1 MTHKE
6 NKELIMSKERAKYSQ
21 LYKQS
26 VISEQFRLLRSGIT
40 YSQIGKNY
48 QTIMITSPGH
58 GDGKTT
64 TAANL
69 GIVLAQ
75 HDKKI
80 VIIDADLRKG
90 KLHKLFD
97 MNHCRG
103 LTDILARKAA
113 VEEATC
119 LSSIPNLHIIPCGAI
134 MKTSY
139 ELLTADRM
147 EEILLVLSKAYDV
160 ILFDTSPIL
169 YTAETQIIANT
180 CEASLLV
187 LMNGK
192 TLKEEASKA
201 TTILQNSKARLLGAS
216 LNGSQVRT
224 KVYEFQ
230 QS

>member
-40 YSQIGKNY
+40 YSRIGKDY

-75 HDKKI
+75 HDKKV

-97 MNHCRG
+97 MNQSKG
-103 LTDILARKAA
+103 LTDILARKAG
-113 VEEATC
+113 VEEAIC
-119 LSSIPNLHIIPCGAI
+119 LSTIPNLHIIPCGAI

-147 EEILLVLSKAYDV
+147 EEILLVLSKEYDI

-169 YTAETQIIANT
+169 YTAETQIIANI

-201 TTILQNSKARLLGAS
+201 TTILQNSKAQLLGAS

-230 QS
+230 Q

>member
-1 MTHKE
+1 
-6 NKELIMSKERAKYSQ
+6 MSKERAKYSQ

>member
-6 NKELIMSKERAKYSQ
+6 NKELIMSKERAKYSE

-40 YSQIGKNY
+40 YSRRGEDY
-48 QTIMITSPGH
+48 QTIMITSPGL
-58 GDGKTT
+58 GDWRTST
-64 TAANL
+64 STNL
-69 GIVLAQ
+69 GIILAQ
-75 HDKKI
+75 HDKKVI
-80 VIIDADLRKG
+80 VIDADLRKG

-97 MNHCRG
+97 ISYSRG
-103 LTDILARKAA
+103 LTDILARKAS
-113 VEEATC
+113 VDEAIC
-119 LSSIPNLHIIPCGAI
+119 LSTIPNLHIIPCGTI

-147 EEILLVLSKAYDV
+147 EEILLVLSREYDI

-169 YTAETQIIANT
+169 YTAETQIIANM

-201 TTILQNSKARLLGAS
+201 TTILQNSKAQLLGAS
-216 LNGSQVRT
+216 LNGSMVRS
-224 KVYEFQ
+224 KMYEFQ
-230 QS
+230 Q